1 MSFPRTTDVAKHLER
16 KFNHAKLQ
24 TRIIPITDAP
34 TTDLRLLPVRSAP
47 GAASA
52 HPALKPEII
61 R

>member
-16 KFNHAKLQ
+16 KFSHAKLQ

-34 TTDLRLLPVRSAP
+34 TTDLHLLPVRSTP
-47 GAASA
+47 AAAIA
-52 HPALKPEII
+52 HPALKPDTI